1 MVPVQ
6 GMELF
11 KYGVGTNEGY
21 FMTLREELRQFMV
34 ACEGLLAHSMNAE
47 ELNHLEHELLQYYL
61 CKVAQKFPHSR
72 PGATH

>member
-1 MVPVQ
+1 
-6 GMELF
+6 
-11 KYGVGTNEGY
+11 
-21 FMTLREELRQFMV
+21 MTLREELRQFMV